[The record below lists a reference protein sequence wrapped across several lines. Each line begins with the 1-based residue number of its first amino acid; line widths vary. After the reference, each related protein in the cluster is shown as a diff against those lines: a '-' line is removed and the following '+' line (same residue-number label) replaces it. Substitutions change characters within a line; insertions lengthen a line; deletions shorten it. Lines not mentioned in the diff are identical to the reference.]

1 MKNDIIKLLNSAGIV
16 YRINGKSSTIE
27 IPFVEELPVKG
38 KRCAAYFCPSNAGKG
53 KKPWKIEIGG
63 VAHVKWVATREEA
76 EQLINVIES
85 N

>member
-1 MKNDIIKLLNSAGIV
+1 
-16 YRINGKSSTIE
+16 
-27 IPFVEELPVKG
+27 VEELPVKG